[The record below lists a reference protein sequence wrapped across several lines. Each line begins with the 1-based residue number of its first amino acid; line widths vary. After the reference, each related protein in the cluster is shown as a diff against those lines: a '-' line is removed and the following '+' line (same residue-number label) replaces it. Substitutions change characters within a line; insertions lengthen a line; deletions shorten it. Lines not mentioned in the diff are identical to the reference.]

1 MGPIPIGGSSFL
13 KQKSMEKKEEKKGF
27 IYMVNEFMQVIR
39 VELVKR
45 MIEEEQD
52 TRLEISRQ
60 D

>member
-1 MGPIPIGGSSFL
+1 MP
-13 KQKSMEKKEEKKGF
+13 KEQKKEKKGF
-27 IYMVNEFMQVIR
+27 VYMVDEFMHVIR
-39 VELVKR
+39 VELVKK

>member
-1 MGPIPIGGSSFL
+1 MP
-13 KQKSMEKKEEKKGF
+13 KEQKKEKRF
-27 IYMVNEFMQVIR
+27 VYMVNEFLQVICKE
-39 VELVKR
+39 VVDK

>member
-1 MGPIPIGGSSFL
+1 MP
-13 KQKSMEKKEEKKGF
+13 KKEDEKKGF
-27 IYMVNEFMQVIR
+27 VYMVDEFMHVIR

-52 TRLEISRQ
+52 IRLEISRH

>member
-1 MGPIPIGGSSFL
+1 
-13 KQKSMEKKEEKKGF
+13 MEKKQEKGF

-52 TRLEISRQ
+52 TRLEISRH

>member
-1 MGPIPIGGSSFL
+1 MEQ
-13 KQKSMEKKEEKKGF
+13 KQKEEKGF
-27 IYMVNEFMQVIR
+27 VYMVNEFMQVIR

-45 MIEEEQD
+45 TIEEEQD